1 MKKIGVIGVGGMGT
15 AHCKTLQLVEGAEL
29 VGVYDIREEATAKA
43 AQELEVKAFESLDA
57 ILDAVDGVIVAT
69 TGFHHAEPVIAA
81 ANAGVHVMVEK
92 PLGHILADCD
102 EMIEACEKG
111 GVILMVGQV
120 LRFYPCH
127 EVGMKLVKDG
137 DIGDLVYIETDY
149 SGSYG
154 GKRQRPESW
163 FGKMGGLLEN
173 GVHKTD
179 LINWFGGNPKTVAAE
194 TGSFSGHD
202 DWEDYVTSLIR
213 YDTGVVGILRWG
225 GFMGAR
231 GSRDTFIDGTLGS
244 LNLCIAGQKV
254 YRKSIGDAD
263 WTEVEVPNAG
273 VNTVAAEDQHFVDC
287 MREGK
292 EPIVD
297 GRDGKAA
304 VEIALATYESARSCS
319 KVRLPMQA

>member
-1 MKKIGVIGVGGMGT
+1 MG
-15 AHCKTLQLVEGAEL
+15 AHHCKTLQLVEGAEL
-29 VGVYDIREEATAKA
+29 VGVYDIREEAAAKVA
-43 AQELEVKAFESLDA
+43 EELDVKAFESQEAL
-57 ILDAVDGVIVAT
+57 LDAVDGVIIAT

-81 ANAGVHVMVEK
+81 AEAGVHIMVEK
-92 PLGHILADCD
+92 PLGHDIADCD
-102 EMIEACEKG
+102 RMIEACDKN

-127 EVGMKLVKDG
+127 EVGMKLVKNG
-137 DIGDLVYIETDY
+137 DIGDIGDTVYIETDY
-149 SGSYG
+149 SGPYSG
-154 GKRQRPESW
+154 PRERPGTW

-194 TGSFSGHD
+194 IGSFSGHD
-202 DWEDYVTSLIR
+202 DWEDYAASLIR

-263 WTEVEVPNAG
+263 WTEVAVPNAD

-287 MREGK
+287 MLEGK
-292 EPIVD
+292 QPIVD

-304 VEIALATYESARSCS
+304 VEIALATYESARNGT
-319 KVRLPMQA
+319 KVSLPMQS